1 MIDSTWKR
9 MKISIVVDVGQKTI
23 AVGLRNIHNSR
34 IFNHIYDEMRRK
46 SEKLWT
52 STHGLD
58 I

>member
-1 MIDSTWKR
+1 